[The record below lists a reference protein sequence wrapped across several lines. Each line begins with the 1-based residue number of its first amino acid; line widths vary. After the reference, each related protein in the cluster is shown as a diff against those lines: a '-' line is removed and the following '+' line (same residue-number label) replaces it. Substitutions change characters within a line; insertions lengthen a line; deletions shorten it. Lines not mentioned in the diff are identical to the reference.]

1 MDEAYWVTS
10 REIPK
15 VSLLIDRCPATDQV
29 CLHTRHLDWIGFV
42 VVVDLFSSVHPLQTR
57 TVYTVFWYWDSGMS
71 LVRRPARPGVLSLSK
86 YLLEK
91 IFASSSL

>member
-1 MDEAYWVTS
+1 MDEASSVTS

-42 VVVDLFSSVHPLQTR
+42 VVTMDLFSSVHPLQTR
-57 TVYTVFWYWDSGMS
+57 TVYTVF
-71 LVRRPARPGVLSLSK
+71 
-86 YLLEK
+86 
-91 IFASSSL
+91 